1 MGNCP
6 IYLGVYTN
14 KLLLILKT
22 KEKIIRESLKLFN
35 DNTFELSTTSLIA
48 GNSDIL
54 EGSLWYHFNSKSDI
68 VSVHLEMFTDLYNEH
83 KKLTTKDNPTIFI
96 QGLFAIYG
104 IIWDYRYLFRDS
116 FEKILEKN
124 LNLSE
129 KIIYVNSSIDQWVQ
143 ESIMHAQ
150 SIGIIIIDKVDIE
163 NIVEISLI
171 IGRCWFDFSKKRY
184 PDKSELFLKK
194 KGINLLVK
202 SFYPYLTEKSKELID
217 SIYESN

>member
-1 MGNCP
+1 M
-6 IYLGVYTN
+6 
-14 KLLLILKT
+14 KT
-22 KEKIIRESLKLFN
+22 KEKIVRESLKLFN
-35 DNTFELSTTSLIA
+35 NNTFELSTTSLIA

-83 KKLTTKDNPTIFI
+83 KKLTTKDNTTMFI

>member
-1 MGNCP
+1 M
-6 IYLGVYTN
+6 
-14 KLLLILKT
+14 KT

-48 GNSDIL
+48 ENSGIL

-68 VSVHLEMFTDLYNEH
+68 VSVHLETFTDLYNEH

-116 FEKILEKN
+116 LEKILENKA
-124 LNLSE
+124 NLSSQL
-129 KIIYVNSSIDQWVQ
+129 ININSSIDKWVK
-143 ESIMHAQ
+143 EFIMHAQ
-150 SIGIIIIDKVDIE
+150 SIGIIVIDESDIE

-184 PDKSELFLKK
+184 SDKSNTFLKK

-217 SIYESN
+217 SIYELN

>member
-1 MGNCP
+1 M
-6 IYLGVYTN
+6 
-14 KLLLILKT
+14 KT
-22 KEKIIRESLKLFN
+22 KEKIVRESLKLFN
-35 DNTFELSTTSLIA
+35 NNTFELSTTSLIA
-48 GNSDIL
+48 GKSDIL

-68 VSVHLEMFTDLYNEH
+68 VSVHLETFTDLYNEN

-217 SIYESN
+217 SIYELN

>member
-1 MGNCP
+1 M
-6 IYLGVYTN
+6 
-14 KLLLILKT
+14 KT
-22 KEKIIRESLKLFN
+22 KEKIVRESLKLFN
-35 DNTFELSTTSLIA
+35 NNTFELSTTSLIA
-48 GNSDIL
+48 GKSDIL

-68 VSVHLEMFTDLYNEH
+68 VSVHLETFTDLYNEH

-217 SIYESN
+217 SIYELN

>member
-1 MGNCP
+1 M
-6 IYLGVYTN
+6 
-14 KLLLILKT
+14 KT
-22 KEKIIRESLKLFN
+22 KEKIIRESLRLFN
-35 DNTFELSTTSLIA
+35 DNTFEVSTTSLIA
-48 GNSDIL
+48 KKSDIL

-68 VSVHLEMFTDLYNEH
+68 VSVHLEIFTDLYNEH

-96 QGLFAIYG
+96 QGLFAIYE

-124 LNLSE
+124 PNLSDQ
-129 KIIYVNSSIDQWVQ
+129 IIDINSSIDQWVK
-143 ESIMHAQ
+143 EFVIHAQ
-150 SIGIIIIDKVDIE
+150 SIGIIIIDEADIE

-184 PDKSELFLKK
+184 PDKSNLFLKK
-194 KGINLLVK
+194 RGINLLVK
-202 SFYPYLTEKSKELID
+202 SFYPYLTEQSKGLID

>member
-1 MGNCP
+1 M
-6 IYLGVYTN
+6 
-14 KLLLILKT
+14 KT
-22 KEKIIRESLKLFN
+22 KEKIVRESLKLFN
-35 DNTFELSTTSLIA
+35 NNTFELSTTSLIA
-48 GNSDIL
+48 GKSDIL

>member
-1 MGNCP
+1 M
-6 IYLGVYTN
+6 
-14 KLLLILKT
+14 KT
-22 KEKIIRESLKLFN
+22 KEKIVRESLKLFN
-35 DNTFELSTTSLIA
+35 NNTFELSTTSLIA
-48 GNSDIL
+48 GKSDIL

-68 VSVHLEMFTDLYNEH
+68 VSVHLETFTDLYNEN

-116 FEKILEKN
+116 FEKILGKN

-171 IGRCWFDFSKKRY
+171 IGRCWFDFSKKIPR
-184 PDKSELFLKK
+184 
-194 KGINLLVK
+194 
-202 SFYPYLTEKSKELID
+202 
-217 SIYESN
+217 